1 MEQLSSTGEPVH
13 PDHLGL
19 ALRAMAAGTL
29 AGVAVVS
36 AVMWLVRLLQAR
48 GAAPLTPTP
57 ADPIADLVLFGWL
70 GGAIAGAG
78 AAWILMRPIASA
90 YRRGGLSM
98 VAGFATLLVS
108 FITAPVDSLLGR
120 WGLLGLTALSA
131 GLFLLLARRAR
142 TA

>member
-1 MEQLSSTGEPVH
+1 MDQLSATGEPVH
-13 PDHLGL
+13 PDHLRL

-29 AGVAVVS
+29 SGVAVVS
-36 AVMWLVRLLQAR
+36 SVMWLVRTLQAR
-48 GAAPLTPTP
+48 GSAPLAPTPT
-57 ADPIADLVLFGWL
+57 DPIANLGLLGWL

-78 AAWILMRPIASA
+78 AAWIIMRPIASA

-120 WGLLGLTALSA
+120 WGLLGLVALSA